1 MAGRHSGRALPFTG
15 WTSPARRLLTI
26 VDCWMAIVPSFGKPF
41 RLSTAISFVCT
52 VITGGKGPSRLRG
65 RMFWPSLCLG
75 TRQWSMQPVDRST
88 PTFWP
93 RQESRPSVISEMAAA
108 GPTLH
113 GCRVPVVL
121 LLPEFS
127 AGSGPPSP
135 MAFYYCLAR
144 SFPLSLCLSP
154 SVRDHVY
161 RWCPSPCIQVSWQ
174 QWPSS
179 LLVSVGGD
187 LRSATLSSVLLCSRC
202 GLLACPPPTPKTSLS
217 STSTEYYLRLLD
229 SIDFVWLHP
238 RSAEFV
244 VILWPP
250 WITCSSGVQRLV
262 GFDCLCDGSCPHYTN
277 RCCHLTLRYGRHRSY
292 PACLAAARHLLSFG
306 VLSLFIGDSTCPTPF
321 PQSSVL

>member
-1 MAGRHSGRALPFTG
+1 MVDATGRPFYSNILATAGITTIGDIRDGSGWADAARLPCC
-15 WTSPARRLLTI
+15 RRTAATRVLGRI
-26 VDCWMAIVPSFGKPF
+26 
-41 RLSTAISFVCT
+41 RTAIPD
-52 VITGGKGPSRLRG
+52 G
-65 RMFWPSLCLG
+65 W
-75 TRQWSMQPVDRST
+75 
-88 PTFWP
+88 
-93 RQESRPSVISEMAAA
+93 
-108 GPTLH
+108 
-113 GCRVPVVL
+113 L
-121 LLPEFS
+121 LLS
-127 AGSGPPSP
+127 GSE
-135 MAFYYCLAR
+135 
-144 SFPLSLCLSP
+144 LSP
-154 SVRDHVY
+154 LTLSVAICPGYVY

-187 LRSATLSSVLLCSRC
+187 LRSATLSSVLLYSRC

-238 RSAEFV
+238 RDAEFV

-262 GFDCLCDGSCPHYTN
+262 GFDCLCDGSCQHYTN

-306 VLSLFIGDSTCPTPF
+306 VLLLFTGDSICPTPF
-321 PQSSVL
+321 PQS